1 MRIRQINSPYHTNI
15 SKSITSS
22 SIDTLLPLAGKV
34 ALATLI
40 LFWEAAT
47 MRGLTQRFVSNRSRI
62 VSSHSAKIYISS
74 PPDDILIF
82 PGSYRNLLLKR
93 KRVGVINFFAQSA
106 LLTTDTCAFVVK
118 SVNP

>member
-1 MRIRQINSPYHTNI
+1 MRIRQINLPYHTKI
-15 SKSITSS
+15 SKSIPIS
-22 SIDTLLPLAGKV
+22 SIDTLIPLAGKV

-47 MRGLTQRFVSNRSRI
+47 TRGLMQRLVSNRSRMNRLL
-62 VSSHSAKIYISS
+62 ALRKNISS